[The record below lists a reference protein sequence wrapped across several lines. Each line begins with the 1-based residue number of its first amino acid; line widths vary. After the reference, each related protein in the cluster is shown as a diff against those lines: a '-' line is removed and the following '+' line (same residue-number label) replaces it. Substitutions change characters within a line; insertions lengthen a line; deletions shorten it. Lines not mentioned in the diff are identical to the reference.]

1 MARLLKNPDLSN
13 SSATAAKLPIV
24 PSGSQGDA
32 PVTGLIRFNQ
42 SNSRIE
48 FYYNNGWNQ
57 VAKIGT
63 VQLQIDNFSGD
74 GAQVLFTPMAQEE
87 TDPNAIAVFVGG
99 VYQQP
104 SSYTVIPGRTL
115 QFLGGPP
122 PGPTAMYPTQ
132 NQIIVIHNLNSTNV
146 AA

>member
-1 MARLLKNPDLSN
+1 MARFLKNPDITRSGKLAARLPMVPNN
-13 SSATAAKLPIV
+13 SY
-24 PSGSQGDA
+24 GDA
-32 PVTGLIRFNQ
+32 PVDGLIRFNQ
-42 SNSRIE
+42 DTSRIE
-48 FYYNNGWNQ
+48 FYYNNNWSE

-87 TDPNAIAVFVGG
+87 TSPDAIAVFVGG

-122 PGPTAMYPTQ
+122 PGPTALYPTQ